1 MNIII
6 SIIYLLISFSLT
18 ILCYKKFGKI
28 GLYIWMCLSVI
39 ICNIQTIKISEMFGL
54 VISLGNISYG
64 SIFLT
69 TDILS
74 EKYGEKDTKQAINL
88 SFLTMIIFSL
98 FMWIFLKYT
107 PSSVDNSQEA
117 LETIF
122 SYIPR
127 ITIGSMLAYY
137 ISQNIDARLYR
148 FLKNKFN
155 KIWISNNISTL
166 ISQIIDTLIFVTI
179 SFFGLMTNQEIIE
192 LIFTMILFKVI
203 IAALD
208 TPFIYIASKFKE
220 VEEIE

>member
-1 MNIII
+1 MNILI
-6 SIIYLLISFSLT
+6 SVIYLLLSFSLT
-18 ILCYKKFGKI
+18 ILCYKKYGKV
-28 GLYIWMCLSVI
+28 GLYIWMCISVI
-39 ICNIQTIKISEMFGL
+39 ICNIQTIKISEIFGL

-88 SFLTMIIFSL
+88 SFLTMIVFTV
-98 FMWIFLKYT
+98 FMMIFLKYI
-107 PSSVDNSQEA
+107 PSSVDTSQES

-137 ISQNIDARLYR
+137 ISQTIDAKTYQ

-155 KIWISNNISTL
+155 KIWISNNLSTL
-166 ISQIIDTLIFVTI
+166 LSQIIDTLIFVTI
-179 SFFGLMTNQEIIE
+179 SFFGIMNSSEIIE
-192 LIFTMILFKVI
+192 LILTMILFKII

-208 TPFIYIASKFKE
+208 TPFIYIASKFKNIN
-220 VEEIE
+220 EIY